1 MNLTGLAALVLAAS
15 PLLVG
20 CSSDP
25 TCDDVDDLSEQLADT
40 DPDDPDYN
48 DWSRSSTGPRPT
60 ATTERPYWGGP

>member
-1 MNLTGLAALVLAAS
+1 MKLTGLAALVLAAS

-40 DPDDPDYN
+40 DPEDPDYN
-48 DWSRSSTGPRPT
+48 DLVEKLNR
-60 ATTERPYWGGP
+60 AAADCND